1 MMFIATNLRNKFEI
15 PLEIKNY
22 LFSSSK
28 ARDIGIDAQ
37 KISLD
42 DQSLKAMLLRSTAL
56 TAGRDF
62 LRQGREVGGF
72 VLRIECVPTLLSLT
86 A

>member
-1 MMFIATNLRNKFEI
+1 MFIATNLRNKFEI
-15 PLEIKNY
+15 PLEIRNY

-42 DQSLKAMLLRSTAL
+42 DQSLKAMLLHSTTL
-56 TAGRDF
+56 TARKDF
-62 LRQGREVGGF
+62 RQQGREVMTF
-72 VLRIECVPTLLSLT
+72 CS
-86 A
+86 